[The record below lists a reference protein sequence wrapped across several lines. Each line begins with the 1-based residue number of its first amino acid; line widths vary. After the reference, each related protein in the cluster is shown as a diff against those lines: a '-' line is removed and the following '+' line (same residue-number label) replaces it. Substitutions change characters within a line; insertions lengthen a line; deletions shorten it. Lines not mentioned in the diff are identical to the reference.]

1 VMEVLTLMQR
11 RVRSIALPF
20 ACLLALSG
28 CSESGGDDD
37 ASVPEKSPWAGKNY
51 SLTIDPDLWVE
62 PRGVGGDIGEFVPE
76 FLLAVADEEGD
87 SPGVTIAT
95 ALSGAQNPCNA
106 TTEAVLEVPEDP
118 GEANP
123 PSLVATDEFLLHV
136 VHPREPVIVDLTVHD
151 LTFTNILPND
161 DDEGELS
168 VVMDVN
174 EAYVL
179 FDLVPDS
186 QRNPEGVCTVLGM
199 ADAPCAPCPFGDG
212 GTHCLTLKAVQ
223 LAATETSIAI
233 EPIAA
238 DDRDPSCNP

>member
-1 VMEVLTLMQR
+1 MQR

-20 ACLLALSG
+20 ACLLVLSG

-37 ASVPEKSPWAGKNY
+37 GGPEKSPWAGKNY

-87 SPGVTIAT
+87 SPKVTIAT
-95 ALSGAQNPCNA
+95 ALDGAQNACNA
-106 TTEAVLEVPEDP
+106 TTEVALDVPADP
-118 GEANP
+118 AEGDP
-123 PSLVATDEFLLHV
+123 PSLVFAEEFLLHV

-151 LTFTNILPND
+151 LTFTNVLPNEG
-161 DDEGELS
+161 EGELS

-186 QRNPEGVCTVLGM
+186 SRNPEGVCTVLGM
-199 ADAPCAPCPFGDG
+199 ADAPCQPCPFGDG

-238 DDRDPSCNP
+238 DDRDPSCHP